1 MNAAFFSLLRAELRL
16 FLANR
21 KAMVM
26 SIVAPIL
33 IAAFFGSLFGG
44 SGQSKPAA
52 IPIGV
57 VDLDQSLLS
66 AAVVKALQADG
77 SLKVS
82 TLPELEAIAQVR
94 AGKLRVAAVLPSGLG
109 QQAGTALFGAGRKPE
124 IQLHYDPSQ
133 AMTLSIVRGLLAQSL
148 MQEVSRASFSG
159 QSSTMRDMAA
169 QARAAT
175 GLPSERRDELVRMF
189 DAIDRVQ
196 QAQAA
201 DAASSPASSA
211 APAGGLT
218 VPYTTREIEAVEPST
233 DKAPVAYNG
242 YAHSFAGMG
251 VQFLLMLGVDM
262 AVGLLVMRRL
272 GLWKRLRA
280 APLSRGTLLGSRVAA
295 TALICFGVFS
305 VIWLV
310 AIAAFGVRVHG
321 SLLGMACIL
330 AAFAL
335 MTAAFGLFIAALG
348 GSPEATRGLAILATL
363 LMVMLGGAWVPSFL
377 FPEWLQQLTLAI
389 PTRWA
394 VDGLDA
400 MTWRGQGFADA
411 LAPTGVL
418 LGFALA
424 FGLLALWRF
433 KWEE

>member
-1 MNAAFFSLLRAELRL
+1 MNAAAFFSLLRAELRL

-44 SGQSKPAA
+44 TGQSKPAA

-57 VDLDQSLLS
+57 VDLDQSPLS

-82 TLPELEAIAQVR
+82 SLPEADAIAQVR
-94 AGKLRVAAVLPSGLG
+94 AGKLRVAAVLPAGLG

-148 MQEVSRASFSG
+148 MQEVSRSSFSG
-159 QSSTMRDMAA
+159 QSTAMRDMAA
-169 QARAAT
+169 QARAST
-175 GLPSERRDELVRMF
+175 GMQPERRDELVRMF
-189 DAIDRVQ
+189 ESIDRVQ
-196 QAQAA
+196 QSQAA
-201 DAASSPASSA
+201 DAASSPAASTG
-211 APAGGLT
+211 GGLS
-218 VPYTTREIEAVEPST
+218 VPYTTREIEAVEPSS